1 MNRLDLHLEQLSV
14 NVRNALGITEKH
26 MDTCNTLLKEP
37 QAKPNAKESKAKATE
52 PEWNKCSGKCETIIV
67 TASKQEA
74 DSTAFMLKVLSDSI
88 IRPDGRTHSLQIRL
102 DPSFLQGNP
111 NRLLTGQWKDDA
123 PYLHLVLPKGPSEG
137 PSKGAPKG
145 RLIMGFGPSSSGKT
159 HLAKTILKLLKQ
171 ADAKFPEVFF
181 SLDGGIIRESSATYQ
196 FAKEMAR
203 CKGWAGFTNLLGG
216 ILGGDMF
223 PSDDVKKIMELYLL
237 KESETSSISLYVPET
252 LGVCDWKI
260 PKTQL
265 SVPFSPSC
273 QKIIDRYVAVTKDT
287 SWIGLLIW
295 QHKYG
300 KDHAKDLSFFEN
312 EECVGCFESGT
323 DREKK
328 EGKKY
333 SNGAYEGSMEK
344 GLHYLMMA
352 LGGQYEIHN
361 CGTPGKVSVMW
372 DTSPRNAVTDAFS
385 DIMRESALRFGI
397 RYVDERPVGALR
409 APTPPSNGEEGN
421 ASHRSGDASASFTN
435 TPLSSGE
442 EGNTARENKRKR
454 EEAERR
460 AASRE
465 NTGDT
470 LKEFLKERRAK
481 NKDMH
486 GIRNYSVVKDTGFLS
501 RHNLGTTG
509 PSNMVGKYTPL

>member
-1 MNRLDLHLEQLSV
+1 
-14 NVRNALGITEKH
+14 
-26 MDTCNTLLKEP
+26 
-37 QAKPNAKESKAKATE
+37 
-52 PEWNKCSGKCETIIV
+52 
-67 TASKQEA
+67 
-74 DSTAFMLKVLSDSI
+74 
-88 IRPDGRTHSLQIRL
+88 
-102 DPSFLQGNP
+102 
-111 NRLLTGQWKDDA
+111 
-123 PYLHLVLPKGPSEG
+123 
-137 PSKGAPKG
+137 
-145 RLIMGFGPSSSGKT
+145 
-159 HLAKTILKLLKQ
+159 
-171 ADAKFPEVFF
+171 
-181 SLDGGIIRESSATYQ
+181 
-196 FAKEMAR
+196 
-203 CKGWAGFTNLLGG
+203 
-216 ILGGDMF
+216 
-223 PSDDVKKIMELYLL
+223 
-237 KESETSSISLYVPET
+237 
-252 LGVCDWKI
+252 VCDWKI
-260 PKTQL
+260 PKTKL

-312 EECVGCFESGT
+312 EECVGCTESGT

-421 ASHRSGDASASFTN
+421 ASRYN
-435 TPLSSGE
+435 GE

-460 AASRE
+460 AAYRV
-465 NTGDT
+465 NTGRT
-470 LKEFLKERRAK
+470 LQGFLEERRAE
-481 NKDMH
+481 NKATR
-486 GIRNYSVVKDTGFLS
+486 GIRNYSVINDTGFLS
-501 RHNLGTTG
+501 RHNLGTTHH
-509 PSNMVGKYTPL
+509 SNMVGKVIPFDG